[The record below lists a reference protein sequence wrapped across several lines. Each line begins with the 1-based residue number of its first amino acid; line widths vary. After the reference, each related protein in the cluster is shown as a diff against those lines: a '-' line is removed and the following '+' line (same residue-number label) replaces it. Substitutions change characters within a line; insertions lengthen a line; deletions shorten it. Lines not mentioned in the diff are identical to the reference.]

1 MKNKS
6 NNDSPTSII
15 YERNFIADLLS
26 VANVFNDF
34 FSTAAH
40 KLQAKIKFSSKS
52 F

>member
-15 YERNFIADLLS
+15 YEGNFIGDLLS

-40 KLQAKIKFSSKS
+40 KTASQNKVF
-52 F
+52 